1 MTKLDEIQEYR
12 KMLQKAEDNYETL
25 LSRYSVNLNVV
36 DRMNIFL
43 LNKIIDKV
51 RRDVEE
57 EINKIRERED

>member
-43 LNKIIDKV
+43 LNKIMVKL

-57 EINKIRERED
+57 KTKEIRERKD